1 VNFQLYIDV
10 VVLRDVP
17 EEGLFAGDV
26 GVVGERHEVV
36 GRQVG
41 YRVEFFEML
50 GNTVAVVALP
60 ATMLRTPNHVDRPA
74 VRSPLVTA

>member
-1 VNFQLYIDV
+1 MNFQLHIDV
-10 VVLRDVP
+10 VLLCDVP

-41 YRVEFFEML
+41 YRVEFFDML
-50 GNTVAVVALP
+50 GNTVTVVALP
-60 ATMLRTPNHVDRPA
+60 ATMLRTPTHVDRPA
-74 VRSPLVTA
+74 VCSQLVTA